1 MFIGYLVLEKN
12 KGSCITKANIPNLIK
27 YNFKFFFVI
36 SIDKMK
42 NHSILNIELI
52 LQRSNINK
60 IVTITKLQL

>member
-1 MFIGYLVLEKN
+1 
-12 KGSCITKANIPNLIK
+12 
-27 YNFKFFFVI
+27 
-36 SIDKMK
+36 MK